1 MRKAWG
7 VSLKAVYR
15 GWTIVA
21 RRVGNRG
28 EYSATAYHPRYPS
41 LNVATGPISGRGAR
55 RAAIERA
62 RSLVNARESEFP
74 SETQEAQ
81 S

>member
-1 MRKAWG
+1 MREAWG
-7 VSLKAVYR
+7 TEIKAAYR

-21 RRVGNRG
+21 RRVGKRG

-55 RAAIERA
+55 TQAIYRAK
-62 RSLVNARESEFP
+62 SLIDARESEFP